1 MQTSNAVVAA
11 KPIDR
16 FKQELVL
23 RKDMMIPLLPKN
35 INFDKFQAIVVAA
48 VGSNPDLLDCD
59 RGSLLKSCIQAAELG
74 LSLNPTLGEGDILK
88 VWNNRSKKYDA
99 QFRPRYMGLMK
110 LARQSGEVMKIEA
123 EIVRENDDFMIQKG
137 DDPRLEHRIKLGKR
151 GDMIGAYCI
160 WTLKDGNKQFE
171 VMDRDQILAIRDR
184 SSSKT
189 KEGKI
194 VGPWATDEE
203 EMWRKTVVRRASK
216 YMPRA
221 TDAFVNAVAL
231 DNLHE
236 VGHDVEI
243 QNGEVIDVTADVIEH
258 EVHAEEVVQEQAKPA
273 QSQMERIAQKMSR
286 AEPAPKDAE
295 PEDAEVEIAMLHVKH
310 DGDGDEDW
318 DLWVKEAIGI
328 VRKMTPNQRSQWRKM
343 HLAMLDEAE
352 LMNARDLGKLITTL
366 KG

>member
-1 MQTSNAVVAA
+1 MQANNPVANVR
-11 KPIDR
+11 PIDR
-16 FKQELVL
+16 FKQELSL
-23 RKDMMIPLLPKN
+23 RKDMMTSLLPKN
-35 INFDKFQAIVVAA
+35 INFDKFQAIVIAA
-48 VGSNPDLLDCD
+48 VGSNPDLLECD

-88 VWNNRSKKYDA
+88 VWNNRTKKNDA

-123 EIVRENDDFMIQKG
+123 EIVRENDEFLIQKG
-137 DDPRLEHRIKLGKR
+137 DDPRLEHRVKLGKR
-151 GDMIGAYCI
+151 GEMIGAYCI

-184 SSSKT
+184 SSAKN

-194 VGPWATDEE
+194 VGPWATDQE

-231 DNLHE
+231 DNLLE
-236 VGHDVEI
+236 VGHEVEI
-243 QNGEVIDVTADVIEH
+243 KDGEVIDVTADIIAHDTETG
-258 EVHAEEVVQEQAKPA
+258 EIYEEVVDTPA
-273 QSQMERIAQKMSR
+273 ASQMDRIAKKVTK
-286 AEPAPKDAE
+286 AEPDPEVVITTLEVGHDA
-295 PEDAEVEIAMLHVKH
+295 
-310 DGDGDEDW
+310 DGDEDW
-318 DLWVKEAIGI
+318 DGWVAKAIRQVEG
-328 VRKMTPNQRSQWRKM
+328 MSPNNRSSWRKL
-343 HLAMLDEAE
+343 HLSMLDEAE
-352 LMNARDLGKLITTL
+352 LMNARDLGKLISNL

>member
-1 MQTSNAVVAA
+1 MQSNNAVANVR
-11 KPIDR
+11 PIDR

-23 RKDMMIPLLPKN
+23 RKDMMAPLLPKT
-35 INFDKFQAIVVAA
+35 INFDKFQAIVIAA

-88 VWNNRSKKYDA
+88 VWNNRTKKNDA

-123 EIVRENDDFMIQKG
+123 EIVRENDEFLIQKG
-137 DDPRLEHRIKLGKR
+137 DEPRLEHRIKLGKR
-151 GDMIGAYCI
+151 GEMVGAYCI

-184 SSSKT
+184 SSTKT
-189 KEGKI
+189 KDGRL

-236 VGHDVEI
+236 VGHEVEI
-243 QNGEVIDVTADVIEH
+243 QNGEVIDVTADVVEYDTDTGEIY
-258 EVHAEEVVQEQAKPA
+258 EEPA
-273 QSQMERIAQKMSR
+273 ASQMDRIAQKV
-286 AEPAPKDAE
+286 AKPDPAPDV
-295 PEDAEVEIAMLHVKH
+295 EVTVLSVQQ
-310 DGDGDEDW
+310 DDDGDEDW
-318 DLWVKEAIGI
+318 DGWVAAAIKQ
-328 VRKMTPNQRSQWRKM
+328 VAKMSPANRSAWRKL
-343 HLAMLDEAE
+343 HLSALDEAE
-352 LMNARDLGKLITTL
+352 LMNARDLGKLISTL